1 MGEHEMRVVNGANS
15 IVIHHLITEIAAM
28 KGEKG
33 PAWIDTLRD
42 SIVTELKAAESFREN
57 AESGILATIRN
68 LVEGQ
73 VATAKL
79 RLEERQTRAAS

>member
-1 MGEHEMRVVNGANS
+1 MRVVNGANS
-15 IVIHHLITEIAAM
+15 IMIHHLITEIAAM

-33 PAWIDTLRD
+33 PAWIDVFRD
-42 SIVTELKAAESFREN
+42 SIVTELKAAESFGEG
-57 AESGILATIRN
+57 AESGTLATIRN

>member
-1 MGEHEMRVVNGANS
+1 MRVVNGANS
-15 IVIHHLITEIAAM
+15 IMIHHLIAEIAAM

-33 PAWIDTLRD
+33 LAWIDALRD
-42 SIVTELKAAESFREN
+42 SIVTELKAAESFGEN
-57 AESGILATIRN
+57 AESGILATIRK

>member
-1 MGEHEMRVVNGANS
+1 MSEHEMRVVIGANS
-15 IVIHHLITEIAAM
+15 IMIHHLITEIAAM

-33 PAWIDTLRD
+33 LAWIDALCD
-42 SIVTELKAAESFREN
+42 SIVTELNAAESFGES
-57 AESGILATIRN
+57 AESGILATVRY

-73 VATAKL
+73 AATAKL

>member
-1 MGEHEMRVVNGANS
+1 MGEHEMHVVSGANS
-15 IVIHHLITEIAAM
+15 IMIHHLITEIAAM

-33 PAWIDTLRD
+33 PAWIDALRD
-42 SIVTELKAAESFREN
+42 SIITELKAAESFSES
-57 AESGILATIRN
+57 AEPGILAAIRN